1 MNREEGDAWV
11 KELED
16 DVRQECEDKYGH
28 VVHISLDPNTKET
41 STSNSKRRRVVRMPF
56 VGSMEDSLVVGKS
69 VHRQLLTQFTAVCSL
84 TPRICDPVQDKLNK
98 RYAQYARTLMVV
110 RYDDRNGF
118 SHGPVLFYSL
128 ILENVI
134 TF

>member
-1 MNREEGDAWV
+1 
-11 KELED
+11 
-16 DVRQECEDKYGH
+16 
-28 VVHISLDPNTKET
+28 
-41 STSNSKRRRVVRMPF
+41 MPF